1 MCLANMAGH
10 VDLGLYTEDVS
21 RPLLDGLL
29 HWAVCPAAQGQDAFP
44 TVSSSSGLSPQR
56 LALEAL
62 CKLCVTENNVDLVIA
77 TPPHSRLE
85 RLCAVLT
92 RLLCRSE
99 EQVSFPNILVLLYLV
114 LYTCRITG
122 DIVVDMQPGL
132 QKDRLGSKKLGQQ
145 KMFVTKQK
153 FVLQKCHFNL
163 S

>member
-1 MCLANMAGH
+1 MSRWEFLHHLRENALVCLANMSGH

-44 TVSSSSGLSPQR
+44 TVSSASGLSPQR

-99 EQVSFPNILVLLYLV
+99 EQVRFL
-114 LYTCRITG
+114 
-122 DIVVDMQPGL
+122 
-132 QKDRLGSKKLGQQ
+132 
-145 KMFVTKQK
+145 
-153 FVLQKCHFNL
+153 NL
-163 S
+163 PEYFLPIRMNFKTNSGIFSCFDLFLRFY